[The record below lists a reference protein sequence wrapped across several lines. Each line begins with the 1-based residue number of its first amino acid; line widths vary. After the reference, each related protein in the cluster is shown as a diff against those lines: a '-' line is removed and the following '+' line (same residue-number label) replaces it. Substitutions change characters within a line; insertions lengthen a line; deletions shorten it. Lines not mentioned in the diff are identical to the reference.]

1 MKTKQT
7 FRLFIYFS
15 ILLHVLGGAFYYYK
29 KNSFSSSFSFFK
41 SKKTLV
47 LENEKNALVP
57 PILENSPQN
66 PSSAAIKEPASS
78 KEILVSKPEIKSLEP
93 ESASGDL
100 PEMEFQKINLPKENE
115 EEFST
120 LKETAVTKIRTEGAD
135 FVISRVDP
143 SKKFLQSKEKP
154 LTAKETPI
162 ETEEAG
168 QFSGGVNLSKEP
180 SQDKNAVW
188 TLKGQVE
195 EVEKTDHLSVEVD
208 QLQELSEEIKEPLKI
223 KEGIEEMEKIETQ
236 EEPLKAGEK
245 TREMV
250 ENTHSSEEV
259 DRLEKLLKDGD
270 KPSTVKNEEI
280 IGETQINKEEKS
292 IEQEDS
298 LPTTQEIEDSGQK
311 PSVRE
316 SITEDTLK
324 EPSDTSEVDS
334 SLEKTMD
341 NKQETSLFRNF
352 LNLKQKPGNPAL
364 SYPLKA
370 RRIKAQGSL
379 SLIFY
384 VTAEG
389 LVEKI
394 QIESSSGHRDLDNS
408 VMRTFARY
416 QFLPQQEGWVR
427 HKVNF
432 ILKGENVEFLKL
444 RTK

>member
-29 KNSFSSSFSFFK
+29 KTPSSFSFFK
-41 SKKTLV
+41 SKETFV

-57 PILENSPQN
+57 PILENIPQS
-66 PSSAAIKEPASS
+66 PSSAVITEPPSS
-78 KEILVSKPEIKSLEP
+78 KEIVVSKPEIKSLEP
-93 ESASGDL
+93 ESVSGDL
-100 PEMEFQKINLPKENE
+100 PEVEFQKINLAKEDE
-115 EEFST
+115 EES
-120 LKETAVTKIRTEGAD
+120 
-135 FVISRVDP
+135 
-143 SKKFLQSKEKP
+143 
-154 LTAKETPI
+154 
-162 ETEEAG
+162 
-168 QFSGGVNLSKEP
+168 
-180 SQDKNAVW
+180 SQDKNKLPTV
-188 TLKGQVE
+188 KGQVE
-195 EVEKTDHLSVEVD
+195 EVEKTDHLSAEVD
-208 QLQELSEEIKEPLKI
+208 KLQELSEEKKEPLEI
-223 KEGIEEMEKIETQ
+223 KEGIEEMEKIET
-236 EEPLKAGEK
+236 EKEPLEAGEK

-250 ENTHSSEEV
+250 ENTHSSAEV
-259 DRLEKLLKDGD
+259 DRLEEILKDEN

-298 LPTTQEIEDSGQK
+298 LPTAQEIEASEQK

-316 SITEDTLK
+316 NITEDTLK
-324 EPSDTSEVDS
+324 EPSDTLEVDS

-341 NKQETSLFRNF
+341 KETSLFRNF
-352 LNLKQKPGNPAL
+352 LNLKQKPDNPAL

-370 RRIKAQGSL
+370 RRMKAQGSI

-444 RTK
+444 RAK